1 MNLEI
6 NRRDIEWDLIEGEV
20 ILLNLTQGLYYS
32 LEGCAA
38 QLWSWLS
45 EGYSWDSIVANLGG
59 PEAELADWVSKMQQE
74 HLLLPS
80 STEGKAFSP
89 PADFVYQTPRVQ
101 RFSDMQDLLL
111 IDPIHDVDEQG
122 WPVVRLS

>member
-1 MNLEI
+1 VNLEI

-38 QLWSWLS
+38 QLWSWLAD
-45 EGYSWDSIVANLGG
+45 GYSWDSIVANVGG
-59 PEAELADWVSKMQQE
+59 PEVELSDWVSKMRE
-74 HLLLPS
+74 ENLLLPS
-80 STEGKAFSP
+80 AADGKEFSP
-89 PADFVYQTPRVQ
+89 PADFTYQTPRVQ